1 MKLTKY
7 TVELEPDKNQIN
19 VLVKE
24 SSTNYPKLTHLNNP
38 SSVVQVMNYSFHAN
52 KKAEEY
58 IWVIAVNTKLKPIGF
73 FELAHGTINSSL
85 VTPREIFVRLSLCG
99 ASGFF
104 LVHNHPSGDCSPSR
118 ADKQVTKRIKEAA
131 EIMNYDFLDHIIISG
146 DTFYSFKE
154 N

>member
-7 TVELEPDKNQIN
+7 TIELDKNQIN

-24 SSTNYPKLTHLNNP
+24 SSTNYPEVSCLNRP
-38 SSVVQVMNYSFHAN
+38 SSVVQVMNYLFHAN

-58 IWVIAVNTKLKPIGF
+58 LWVIAVNTKLKPIGF
-73 FELAHGTINSSL
+73 FELSHGTINSSL
-85 VTPREIFVRLSLCG
+85 VTPRELFIRLALCG

-104 LVHNHPSGDCSPSR
+104 LVHNHPSGDCSPSKE
-118 ADKQVTKRIKEAA
+118 DGQVTKRIKEAA
-131 EIMNYDFLDHIIISG
+131 KIMGYDFLDHIIIGG
-146 DTFYSFKE
+146 DSFYSFKE